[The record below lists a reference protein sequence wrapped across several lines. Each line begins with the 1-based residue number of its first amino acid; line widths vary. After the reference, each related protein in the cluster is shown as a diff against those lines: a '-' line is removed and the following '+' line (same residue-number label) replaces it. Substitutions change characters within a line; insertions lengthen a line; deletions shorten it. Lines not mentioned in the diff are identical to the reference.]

1 MQQYT
6 LDFYKQSADY
16 LLAHVPARP
25 EIGMILGSA
34 LGGLAEEL
42 EDKIDIDYRDIPNF
56 LLSTVESHAGKMIF
70 GTLAG
75 KRVVAMSGRFHY
87 YEGYSFEQLAAPV
100 RVMKLLGVE
109 KLIVT
114 NAAGGINTG
123 YSVGD
128 IMIIRDHINFAGVS
142 PQRGP
147 NVPELGPR
155 FFDMSKTYTPALRE
169 LAAGCAARLGQQQRT
184 REGVYF
190 FFVGPHFETPSE
202 IAAARLLGGDAAGMS
217 TVTEALTAGHCGM
230 QVLGFSL
237 ISNMA
242 AGVLDQP
249 ITAEEVDEAGREA
262 SVRFKALIRE
272 VVKEM

>member
-1 MQQYT
+1 MQPYT

-16 LLAHVPARP
+16 LLARIPFQP
-25 EIGMILGSA
+25 EIGVILGSA
-34 LGGLAEEL
+34 LGSLTDEMEGKVEIEY
-42 EDKIDIDYRDIPNF
+42 KDIPNF
-56 LLSTVESHAGKMIF
+56 LLSTVQGHAGKFVF

-75 KRVVAMSGRFHY
+75 KKVVAMSGRFHY

-100 RVMKLLGVE
+100 RVMKLLGVQ

-123 YSVGD
+123 YNVGD

-147 NVPELGPR
+147 NVPEFGPR
-155 FFDMSKTYTPALRE
+155 FFDMSKVYTPAMRD
-169 LAAGCAARLGQQQRT
+169 LAKGCAARLGQQQTT

-190 FFVGPHFETPSE
+190 FFTGPHFETPSE

-217 TVTEALTAGHCGM
+217 TVTEALTAGHCDM
-230 QVLGFSL
+230 QLLGLSL

-262 SVRFKALIRE
+262 SQHFKALLRE